1 MSPVGGPVRPR
12 VVSNGAPTHSVPN
25 NPRHERISYSSE
37 GESPVFGTVNAGPAL
52 ARLENEGIP
61 RGLEGVSSA
70 PEIDWSLDAES
81 SEANS
86 NFEVPWGF
94 AGIIVGLPMSIVG
107 TKNEAKMEPRCLPT

>member
-1 MSPVGGPVRPR
+1 M
-12 VVSNGAPTHSVPN
+12 
-25 NPRHERISYSSE
+25 
-37 GESPVFGTVNAGPAL
+37 NAGPAL

-94 AGIIVGLPMSIVG
+94 AGIIVASMTTLIAILLLRKRQVVTVVTSAPDVSR
-107 TKNEAKMEPRCLPT
+107 ESD